1 LPRTAL
7 LLTGLPGSGKT
18 VFSEVARSLGIPV
31 ITLGDVVREE
41 VARRGLEPSQENIL
55 HIAQELRDRY
65 GKEAIAMLAS
75 NKIIE
80 FLKQSCLV
88 VVDGIRSL
96 EEVNYIKSSTNAE
109 VFIVV
114 VHASPKVR
122 FARLLARGR
131 SGDPKTWDEFVKRD
145 FKELSW
151 GLGNVVALADK
162 IMVNEGSIEE
172 FKNKVRDFLS
182 EVMSRWCIL
191 ELK

>member
-1 LPRTAL
+1 MRRTVL

-41 VARRGLEPSQENIL
+41 VAKRGLELSQENIL
-55 HIAQELRDRY
+55 RVAQELRDRY
-65 GKEAIAMLAS
+65 GKEAIAMLAA

-96 EEVNYIKSSTNAE
+96 EEVNYIKSSANAE
-109 VFIVV
+109 VFVVV

-122 FARLLARGR
+122 FARLLSRGR
-131 SGDPKTWDEFVKRD
+131 TGDPKTWDEFVKRD

-182 EVMSRWCIL
+182 EVMSRWCI
-191 ELK
+191 